1 VTPLVDPE
9 RAVRLARVVL
19 SDVAIYAGDELRLG
33 IEKDDLFDR
42 LAPQLQ
48 QAADYYFRRVDAS
61 VPDRERIF
69 NHAVVDVLVCRH
81 GRRASGAW

>member
-1 VTPLVDPE
+1 MTPLVDPE

-42 LAPQLQ
+42 LAPQLE
-48 QAADYYFRRVDAS
+48 QAADYYFRRVDPS
-61 VPDRERIF
+61 VADRERIF

>member
-1 VTPLVDPE
+1 MSAVRDPE
-9 RAVRLARVVL
+9 RAARLARVVL

-33 IEKDDLFDR
+33 IEKDDLFER
-42 LAPQLQ
+42 LAPQLE
-48 QAADYYFRRVDAS
+48 QAADFYFRRVDAS

-81 GRRASGAW
+81 GRRASAVW